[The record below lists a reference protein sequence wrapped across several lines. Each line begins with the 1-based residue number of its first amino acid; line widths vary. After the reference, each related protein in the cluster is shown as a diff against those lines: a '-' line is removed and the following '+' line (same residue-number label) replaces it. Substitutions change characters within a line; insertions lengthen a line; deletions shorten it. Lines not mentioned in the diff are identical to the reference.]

1 MRQDRVVGEG
11 TIGEPQVNELPERID
26 LEAPLSGDFQ
36 AVVRLIIG
44 GIAERVDFAFEEIDD
59 LQLAVERLLAEAGQV
74 GSVQL
79 SFEVGEASIR
89 TRVGPLSRGGRRG
102 GPARRRRAARTAHAA
117 AASSQTVVD
126 SFGVEDAGDGAIVVR
141 LEKLKGLP

>member
-1 MRQDRVVGEG
+1 L
-11 TIGEPQVNELPERID
+11 TNHHERID

-79 SFEVGEASIR
+79 SFEVGEGSIR
-89 TRVGPLSRGGRRG
+89 TRVGPLSESAVADALRDGDAPPGTLTLRRIL
-102 GPARRRRAARTAHAA
+102 
-117 AASSQTVVD
+117 QTVVD
-126 SFGVEDAGDGAIVVR
+126 SFGVEDAGGGAIVVR
-141 LEKLKGLP
+141 LEKLKGLA

>member
-1 MRQDRVVGEG
+1 VR
-11 TIGEPQVNELPERID
+11 ERID

-59 LQLAVERLLAEAGQV
+59 LQLAVERLLAEAGTV

-79 SFEVGEASIR
+79 SFEVGSDGIR
-89 TRVGPLSRGGRRG
+89 TRVGPLSEHKVAEALRDGDAAPGELTLRRIL
-102 GPARRRRAARTAHAA
+102 
-117 AASSQTVVD
+117 QTVVD
-126 SFGVEDAGDGAIVVR
+126 SFGVDEADDGRITVR
-141 LEKLKGLP
+141 LEKVKGLT

>member
-1 MRQDRVVGEG
+1 MR
-11 TIGEPQVNELPERID
+11 ERID

-59 LQLAVERLLAEAGQV
+59 LQLAVERLLAEAGTI

-79 SFEVGEASIR
+79 SFEVGANGIR
-89 TRVGPLSRGGRRG
+89 TRVGPLSEHKVAEALRDGDVMPGELTLRRIL
-102 GPARRRRAARTAHAA
+102 
-117 AASSQTVVD
+117 QTVVD
-126 SFGVEDAGDGAIVVR
+126 SFGVDEADDGRIVVR
-141 LEKLKGLP
+141 LEKVKGLA